1 MSALLLLLMTR
12 PACLEVAKSERSRE
26 ALKQLRNR
34 ALDSLAAYLKSTGKN
49 VDERMGQI
57 IFLISDFQ
65 NLGRLIKH
73 SIRLLMTATNYRAAP
88 KEFLTFFEQQMEIYN
103 KFAVF

>member
-12 PACLEVAKSERSRE
+12 PACLEVAKSERSRQ
-26 ALKQLRNR
+26 ALKELRNR
-34 ALDSLAAYLKSTGKN
+34 TLDSLANHLKASGKN

-88 KEFLTFFEQQMEIYN
+88 KEFLAFFEQQLDIYN
-103 KFAVF
+103 KYAVF